1 MSPRNEVPAAPV
13 PPGAPRGVFSERT
26 LRRVRRPA
34 LLAFTIHSVVLA
46 ISAHSA
52 AIGPASEVPG
62 EVALHGGWQIQS
74 SAKVPES
81 GGTIST
87 AQFEPQG
94 WYPASVPATVLAAL
108 VADHVY
114 PDPYFGTN
122 LRSIPGADYP
132 MSANFANLQMPADSP
147 FRPAWW
153 YRTEFALPSSY
164 KGKHLWLHFDGINY
178 RANVWL
184 NGVQV
189 ASSDKMAGM
198 WRLFEFNVTQAAH
211 AGGTNTLAVEIF
223 PPTPDSLS
231 ITWVDWNPM
240 PPDKNMGIFR
250 DVYISATG
258 PIALRDPQVV
268 TKLDLPSLD
277 AAHLRVSAT
286 LRNAS
291 NQAAQGTLRCRVG
304 SIEVSQPVEVGAG
317 ESKSVTFTPDHF
329 QALNLSH
336 PRIWWPAQMG
346 EPELYN
352 IKMGVESG
360 GSVSDAQE
368 FNFGV
373 REITSELDDQNHRVF
388 KVNGKRLLIRGGGW
402 APDMMLRQ
410 DSAREEQEIRYTRE
424 MGLNTIRLEGK
435 LIDEHLFDLAD
446 HYGILVLAGWCCCD
460 HWEKWRSW
468 KDEDYEIAAES
479 LHSQLRRLRDHVSIL
494 AFFYGSDNPPPK
506 NVEALYL
513 QVFKDESW
521 PNPYVSSASG
531 RPTTIGPSGVKMT
544 GPYDYVAPSYWLEDS
559 KNGGAFGFN
568 TETSPGPA
576 IPVLESLQQML
587 PADKLWPINEAWELH
602 AGGGEFKTMTI
613 FNRALDA
620 RYGKS
625 GGLEDYVEKSQLTAY
640 AGERAMFEAYS
651 QNKYRSTGVI
661 QWMEN
666 NAWPSTIWHLYD
678 WYLRP
683 GGGYFGTKKA
693 CEPVHVQY
701 SAPNDSI
708 VLVNSTYRSYSGV
721 RAKVRVLNLDLTEKF
736 SREAALD
743 AEPDSTRTLFA
754 LPKIEGLSRTYFL
767 KLDLNDSAG
776 HALSN
781 NFYWLST
788 KPDVSDWDKS
798 TWYYTPISSY
808 ADFTGLATL
817 PRVRLDASSTSRT
830 EGQDEVTLVR
840 LKNPS
845 SSLAFF
851 VHLQIRKGS
860 EGEDVRPI
868 YWQDNYLSLL
878 PGETREI
885 TATYA
890 ASELGDAKPAV
901 RVDGWNVEMTTQ

>member
-1 MSPRNEVPAAPV
+1 MSCQRLCAAPLSLSLFAVLLPVLVEAAARAPAAD
-13 PPGAPRGVFSERT
+13 APR
-26 LRRVRRPA
+26 RVS
-34 LLAFTIHSVVLA
+34 LNQ
-46 ISAHSA
+46 
-52 AIGPASEVPG
+52 
-62 EVALHGGWQIQS
+62 GWQIQS
-74 SAKVPES
+74 SAKVPEP
-81 GGTIST
+81 GAVIST
-87 AQFEPQG
+87 AQFKPQG
-94 WYPASVPATVLAAL
+94 WYPVLVPTTVLAAL
-108 VADHVY
+108 VSDHVY
-114 PDPYFGTN
+114 PDPYFGMN

-132 MSANFANLQMPADSP
+132 MGANFANLQMSADSP
-147 FRPAWW
+147 FRAPWW
-153 YRTEFALPSSY
+153 YRTEFTLPASY
-164 KGKHLWLHFDGINY
+164 QGKNLWLHFDGVNY

-184 NGVQV
+184 NGVPV
-189 ASSDKMAGM
+189 VSSDKMAGM
-198 WRLFEFNVTQAAH
+198 WRLFEFNVTQMAR
-211 AGGTNTLAVEIF
+211 AGDTNTLAVEVL
-223 PPTPDSLS
+223 PPTPESLS

-240 PPDKNMGIFR
+240 PPDKDMGIWR

-258 PIALRDPQVV
+258 PVALRDPQVV
-268 TKLDLPSLD
+268 TRLDLPSLD
-277 AAHLRVSAT
+277 DAHLTVSAN
-286 LRNAS
+286 LQNAS
-291 NQAAQGTLRCRVG
+291 NQAAEGTFTCRIG
-304 SIEVSQPVEVGAG
+304 SIEVSQQVELGAR
-317 ESKSVTFTPDHF
+317 ESKSVIFTPDHF

-352 IKMGVESG
+352 IKMEVGSG
-360 GSVSDAQE
+360 GSVSDARE
-368 FNFGV
+368 FSFGV

-410 DSAREEQEIRYTRE
+410 DPVREEKEIRYTGD

-446 HYGILVLAGWCCCD
+446 RYGILVLAGWCCCD
-460 HWEKWRSW
+460 HWERWRSW
-468 KDEDYEIAAES
+468 KDEDYEIATES
-479 LHSQLRRLRDHVSIL
+479 LRSQLGRLRNHASIL

-506 NVEALYL
+506 KLESLYL

-559 KNGGAFGFN
+559 KKGGAYGFN

-576 IPVLESLQQML
+576 IPVLESLHEML

-613 FNRALDA
+613 FNKALDA
-620 RYGKS
+620 RYGKAS
-625 GGLEDYVEKSQLTAY
+625 GLEDYVEKSQLMAY

-651 QNKYRSTGVI
+651 QNKYHATGVI

-693 CEPVHVQY
+693 CEPVHIQY

-708 VLVNSTYRSYSGV
+708 VVVNSSYRSYSGI
-721 RAKVRVLNLDLTEKF
+721 RAKVRILNLDLTEKF
-736 SREAALD
+736 SREASLD
-743 AEPDSTRTLFA
+743 AEPDSTSTLFA

-767 KLDLNDSAG
+767 KLDLDDSAG
-776 HALSN
+776 HALSR
-781 NFYWLST
+781 NFYWLSS
-788 KPDVSDWDKS
+788 KPDVLDWDKS

-808 ADFTGLATL
+808 ADFTALSSL
-817 PRVRLDASSTSRT
+817 PRVRLGVSAVSGT
-830 EGQDEVTLVR
+830 EGQNELTRVT
-840 LKNPS
+840 LKNPR

-851 VHLQIRKGS
+851 VHLQVRKGKD
-860 EGEDVRPI
+860 GEDVHPI
-868 YWQDNYLSLL
+868 LWQDNYVSLL

-885 TATYA
+885 TAAYA
-890 ASELGDAKPAV
+890 ASDLGGAKPVV

>member
-1 MSPRNEVPAAPV
+1 MICQRLRAAPLSVSLFALVFPVLVEAAASAPAADV
-13 PPGAPRGVFSERT
+13 PRQVS
-26 LRRVRRPA
+26 LKQD
-34 LLAFTIHSVVLA
+34 
-46 ISAHSA
+46 
-52 AIGPASEVPG
+52 
-62 EVALHGGWQIQS
+62 WQIQS
-74 SAKVPES
+74 SAKVAET
-81 GGTIST
+81 GTVIST
-87 AQFEPQG
+87 TQFVPQG

-132 MSANFANLQMPADSP
+132 MGANFANLQMPADSP
-147 FRPAWW
+147 FRVPWW
-153 YRTEFALPSSY
+153 YRTEFTLPASY
-164 KGKHLWLHFDGINY
+164 QGKSLWLHFDGVNY

-198 WRLFEFNVTQAAH
+198 WRLFEYNVTQAAR
-211 AGGTNTLAVEIF
+211 AGETNTLAVEIF

-240 PPDKNMGIFR
+240 PPDKDMGIWR

-268 TKLDLPSLD
+268 TKLDMPALD
-277 AAHLRVSAT
+277 AAHLTVSAT
-286 LRNAS
+286 LRNSS
-291 NQAAQGTLRCRVG
+291 NQAAQGTLTCRVG
-304 SIEVSQPVEVGAG
+304 SIEVSQQVELGAG
-317 ESKSVTFTPDHF
+317 ESKSVAFTPDRF
-329 QALNLSH
+329 QALNLGH
-336 PRIWWPAQMG
+336 PRIWWPVQMG

-352 IKMGVESG
+352 IKMEVKSG

-410 DSAREEQEIRYTRE
+410 DPVREEQEIRYTRD

-446 HYGILVLAGWCCCD
+446 RYGILVLAGWCCCD
-460 HWEKWRSW
+460 HWERWRTW
-468 KDEDYEIAAES
+468 KDEDYEIATES
-479 LHSQLRRLRDHVSIL
+479 LRSQLGRLRNHASIL
-494 AFFYGSDNPPPK
+494 AFFYGSDNAPPK
-506 NVEALYL
+506 KVEALYL

-521 PNPYVSSASG
+521 PNPYVSSASD
-531 RPTTIGPSGVKMT
+531 RPTTIGPSGVKMS
-544 GPYDYVAPSYWLEDS
+544 GPYDYVAPSYWLEDN

-576 IPVLESLQQML
+576 IPVLESLHQML
-587 PADKLWPINEAWELH
+587 PADKLWPINDAWELH
-602 AGGGEFKTMTI
+602 AGGGEFKTMSI

-620 RYGKS
+620 RYGKPI
-625 GGLEDYVEKSQLTAY
+625 GLEDYVEKSQLMAY

-693 CEPVHVQY
+693 CEPVHIQY

-708 VLVNSTYRSYSGV
+708 VVVNSAYRSYSGI

-736 SREAALD
+736 ARDATLD
-743 AEPDSTRTLFA
+743 AKPDSTSTLFA
-754 LPKIEGLSRTYFL
+754 LPKVEGLSRTYFL
-767 KLDLNDSAG
+767 KLDLDDSNG
-776 HALSN
+776 HALSR

-808 ADFTGLATL
+808 ADFTALSSL
-817 PRVRLDASSTSRT
+817 PRVRLDVSAASRT
-830 EGQDEVTLVR
+830 EGQDEVTRVT

-851 VHLQIRKGS
+851 VHIQIRKGKD
-860 EGEDVRPI
+860 GEDVLPI
-868 YWQDNYLSLL
+868 DWQDNYVSLL

-885 TATYA
+885 TATCA
-890 ASELGDAKPAV
+890 TSDLGGAKPAV